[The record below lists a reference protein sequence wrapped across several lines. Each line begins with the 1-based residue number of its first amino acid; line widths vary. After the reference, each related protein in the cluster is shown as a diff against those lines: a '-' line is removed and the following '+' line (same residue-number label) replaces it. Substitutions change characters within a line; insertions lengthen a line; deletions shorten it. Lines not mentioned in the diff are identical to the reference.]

1 MFPLLGFRKYIL
13 LSQGCSEGDPA
24 AIGRGCSSNKVNGP
38 SLRDVKSGM
47 QTVRGSNERQWSS
60 ESVVAGTTQ
69 DNKRKT
75 IRWRD
80 GYHPEENCSYLT
92 QQFPFHFVW
101 YKCRVSAMQCDKSF
115 FWETLFLEVRSSF
128 YVSLSPSFLSA
139 TPCLPPGRDMFLS
152 AASAPV
158 TLLHGGSQ
166 SGRSPLSSSIL
177 FASKIVC
184 TWKMWSC
191 VAPSCRRRWNS
202 VESLMHT
209 NLCRWCSYCWKM
221 DCLIKHIIRHIC
233 CLASQIEVVFCT
245 NFLVKFV
252 NVHVIFALGHRARCK
267 FLASL
272 LVASQFW
279 LFLTMKWISLRIRH
293 SLYEEERKTAG
304 SG

>member
-1 MFPLLGFRKYIL
+1 MDAIQKKTAATSHNSFQSTWTGTSVESLLCNEPFFGGGRNTFP
-13 LSQGCSEGDPA
+13 
-24 AIGRGCSSNKVNGP
+24 
-38 SLRDVKSGM
+38 
-47 QTVRGSNERQWSS
+47 WSS
-60 ESVVAGTTQ
+60 LFFL
-69 DNKRKT
+69 
-75 IRWRD
+75 
-80 GYHPEENCSYLT
+80 CLT
-92 QQFPFHFVW
+92 
-101 YKCRVSAMQCDKSF
+101 
-115 FWETLFLEVRSSF
+115 L
-128 YVSLSPSFLSA
+128 PSFPSA

-293 SLYEEERKTAG
+293 SLYGEERKTAG

>member
-1 MFPLLGFRKYIL
+1 MF
-13 LSQGCSEGDPA
+13 
-24 AIGRGCSSNKVNGP
+24 GRRSSSPRQGP
-38 SLRDVKSGM
+38 SLKERKWDDKSGM
-47 QTVRGSNERQWSS
+47 QNVTEGPTKVKEKSQGCLDIIA
-60 ESVVAGTTQ
+60 AGTTQ
-69 DNKRKT
+69 HNMTKT
-75 IRWRD
+75 RGLRN
-80 GYHPEENCSYLT
+80 GRHPEGNCSYPTVLVPLWT
-92 QQFPFHFVW
+92 TG
-101 YKCRVSAMQCDKSF
+101 VSALWYAKAF
-115 FWETLFLEVRSSF
+115 IGETLFLEVFSSF
-128 YVSLSPSFLSA
+128 YFSLSSSSLSPA
-139 TPCLPPGRDMFLS
+139 PPLPPGRDMFLS
-152 AASAPV
+152 AASVPV

-272 LVASQFW
+272 LVASQFR

-293 SLYEEERKTAG
+293 SLYGEERKTAG

>member
-1 MFPLLGFRKYIL
+1 MCQSTSLGNTFSWSFLLFLFLPLLL
-13 LSQGCSEGDPA
+13 
-24 AIGRGCSSNKVNGP
+24 
-38 SLRDVKSGM
+38 
-47 QTVRGSNERQWSS
+47 
-60 ESVVAGTTQ
+60 
-69 DNKRKT
+69 
-75 IRWRD
+75 
-80 GYHPEENCSYLT
+80 
-92 QQFPFHFVW
+92 
-101 YKCRVSAMQCDKSF
+101 
-115 FWETLFLEVRSSF
+115 
-128 YVSLSPSFLSA
+128 
-139 TPCLPPGRDMFLS
+139 LPPSSSPLLPSGRDMFLS
-152 AASAPV
+152 ASVPV
-158 TLLHGGSQ
+158 TLLHVGSQ

-272 LVASQFW
+272 LVASQFR

-293 SLYEEERKTAG
+293 SLYGEGRKTAQCG
-304 SG
+304 PFFFSGIFFMLSLFSFFLLLPDG

>member
-1 MFPLLGFRKYIL
+1 MDTIQKKTEATHHDSFHSPLTGTSAESLLCNVPNHFFRKHFFLKFAPLFI
-13 LSQGCSEGDPA
+13 SPFPPA
-24 AIGRGCSSNKVNGP
+24 S
-38 SLRDVKSGM
+38 
-47 QTVRGSNERQWSS
+47 
-60 ESVVAGTTQ
+60 
-69 DNKRKT
+69 
-75 IRWRD
+75 
-80 GYHPEENCSYLT
+80 
-92 QQFPFHFVW
+92 
-101 YKCRVSAMQCDKSF
+101 
-115 FWETLFLEVRSSF
+115 
-128 YVSLSPSFLSA
+128 SLS
-139 TPCLPPGRDMFLS
+139 LPPPPPLGRDMFLS
-152 AASAPV
+152 AASVPV

-272 LVASQFW
+272 LVASQFR

-293 SLYEEERKTAG
+293 SLYGEERKTAG
-304 SG
+304 SR